1 MQIVVFGRD
10 IKIKE
15 LQLKL
20 KHIDQSNWL
29 IMPTEFSQIEK
40 SDIIFDLDYDSEPYL
55 LEKWQTLENIIV
67 VGANKMQLAET
78 SFLINNSSL
87 ANWIGM
93 NTLNGFINKPLW
105 EMSIFDNNKKDSL
118 SLLKEKLNIDF
129 KLVADRVG
137 LLTPRVILMIINE
150 ACYTVQEGTADML
163 AIDQAMKLG
172 TNYPKGPFEW
182 ADEIGIVDVY
192 ETLEAIYEDT
202 KDERYKICPLLKT
215 HYLKGKLFLS

>member
-20 KHIDQSNWL
+20 EHIDQSNWL

>member
-15 LQLKL
+15 LQAKL
-20 KHIDQSNWL
+20 GHIEAANWL
-29 IMPTEFSQIEK
+29 VQPSNIDEINSSAIV
-40 SDIIFDLDYDSEPYL
+40 FDLDYDTDPTR
-55 LEKWQTLENIIV
+55 LEHWQKLNNTIV
-67 VGANKMQLAET
+67 VGANKLQLAET
-78 SFLINNSSL
+78 SYLIENEPIE
-87 ANWIGM
+87 NWIGM
-93 NTLNGFINKPLW
+93 NTLTGFINKPVW
-105 EMSIFDNNKKDSL
+105 EL
-118 SLLKEKLNIDF
+118 SLPNEKNKNVISQLKEQLNIEY

-150 ACYTVQEGTADML
+150 ACYTVQEGTANMK

-202 KDERYKICPLLKT
+202 KDARYKICPLLKT
-215 HYLKGKLFLS
+215 HYLKGQPFLQ